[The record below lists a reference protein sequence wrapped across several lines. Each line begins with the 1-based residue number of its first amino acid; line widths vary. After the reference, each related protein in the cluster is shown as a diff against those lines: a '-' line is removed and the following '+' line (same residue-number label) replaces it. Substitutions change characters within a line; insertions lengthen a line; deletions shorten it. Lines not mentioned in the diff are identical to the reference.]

1 MEDTGVE
8 VAALL
13 LGLWPDELVVVSARE
28 TLLVKPEERPTWLDD
43 TSLELVVER
52 NVVDKASLDQVE
64 DANVLVSVEN
74 EEMSSVVEEI
84 SLVTSTEELLLN
96 AGMTEECILD
106 EAPPDVHP
114 AS

>member
-52 NVVDKASLDQVE
+52 NVVYKASLDQVE

-74 EEMSSVVEEI
+74 EEMSSVEEI

>member
-1 MEDTGVE
+1 VEDTGVE

-28 TLLVKPEERPTWLDD
+28 TLLVKPEERPTRLDD

-74 EEMSSVVEEI
+74 EEMSSVEEI

>member
-74 EEMSSVVEEI
+74 EEMSSVEEI